1 MNEASTPRSTEE
13 PRTVREIVMAAS
25 ASSGRTQKQINREY
39 RRHMAE
45 AGHEGPKSIMT
56 KVRDRRRV
64 LSLSPTEARCLAMAL
79 DIEPS
84 LLTPSIDEDRDT
96 SLDDGAP
103 SGNGKSTTGGTR
115 EDEPVQTEPM
125 PTSSPPPHED
135 PAAEPVLAERTYGA
149 AGVGFS
155 QVPEGLRFTI
165 DMDLDASQFDRL
177 TLAIPAYMMRIERA
191 GGQIRCRASVPIFPY
206 QAELIMRAIY
216 GGR

>member
-1 MNEASTPRSTEE
+1 VNEASTPRSTEE

-25 ASSGRTQKQINREY
+25 ASSSRTQKQINREY

-64 LSLSPTEARCLAMAL
+64 LALSPTEARCLALAL

-84 LLTPSIDEDRDT
+84 LLTPSIDVERDT
-96 SLDDGAP
+96 SLDDGP
-103 SGNGKSTTGGTR
+103 SSGSARPPEGDAR
-115 EDEPVQTEPM
+115 EDAPAQSEPTP
-125 PTSSPPPHED
+125 SPPPGED
-135 PAAEPVLAERTYGA
+135 TAAEPLLAERTYGA

-155 QVPEGLRFTI
+155 EVPEGLRFTI
-165 DMDLDASQFDRL
+165 DMDLNASQFDRL
-177 TLAIPAYMMRIERA
+177 TLAIPAYMMRIER
-191 GGQIRCRASVPIFPY
+191 GGGRIRCRASVPIFPY